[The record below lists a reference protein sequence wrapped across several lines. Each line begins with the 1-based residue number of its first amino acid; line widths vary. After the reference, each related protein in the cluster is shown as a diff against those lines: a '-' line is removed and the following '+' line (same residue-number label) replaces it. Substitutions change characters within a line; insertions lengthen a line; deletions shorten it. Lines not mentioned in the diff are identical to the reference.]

1 MDNIFL
7 TQLIILF
14 ISTLL
19 FFILFLFLS
28 FLTNYD
34 YLNKFIKCSFFS
46 FLLFC
51 YLEICNYENNYL
63 FFTSF
68 IFFILIIFN
77 IHVFFYAPK
86 SSIRFK
92 IISILI
98 MNDFVIQK
106 NKLFKIYND
115 KIIYDLRIKRLLNS
129 NSIYSRKDYFFINLK
144 KTNLIIFINN
154 ILKILFNIK

>member
-7 TQLIILF
+7 IQLIILF
-14 ISTLL
+14 KSTIL
-19 FFILFLFLS
+19 FFILFLSFT

-46 FLLFC
+46 FILFL
-51 YLEICNYENNYL
+51 YLEIDNYENIYL
-63 FFTSF
+63 LSTSA

-98 MNDFVIQK
+98 MNNFVIQK

-115 KIIYDLRIKRLLNS
+115 KIIYDLRIKRLINS
-129 NSIYSRKDYFFINLK
+129 NSIYSKKDYFFINLK